1 MTQHYEL
8 LYVIPGSVTDEDVPA
23 VKTKIT
29 DLLKTAGATL
39 SQEQDLGR
47 RKLAYQIGQHF
58 QGVYQ
63 YVELDAEASAMQNI
77 NNLLQL
83 SQEVL
88 RFLMTQRDTEAPEII
103 SNRAKLRESIQAK
116 RQEKMAKEVG
126 RAMAKA
132 QEAKQQVTLKEKA
145 EEQKVAPT
153 APTEVKDIE
162 KELDKLMSDDVKV

>member
-23 VKTKIT
+23 TKTKIT
-29 DLLKTAGATL
+29 DLVKTAGATL
-39 SQEQDLGR
+39 TQEQDLGR
-47 RKLAYQIGQHF
+47 KKLAYRIGQHY

-63 YVELDAEASAMQNI
+63 YAEFDADAAVMQNI
-77 NNLLQL
+77 NNLMQL

-88 RFLMTQRDTEAPEII
+88 RFLITQRDSEPAEII
-103 SNRAKLRESIQAK
+103 AERAKLRESIQAK

-132 QEAKQQVTLKEKA
+132 QEAKQQVAQKA
-145 EEQKVAPT
+145 APAT
-153 APTEVKDIE
+153 PTEMKDIE